1 MEAEKK
7 EDSSSLGKIL
17 VFMRPY
23 RMRLYMLLFLTGML
37 SLLVMVPPIVT
48 MMFVDR
54 VLTRGEGDKML
65 ALGFFMVAV
74 PTLAAFFRYFQ
85 AMSIAYLGQHFIFD
99 IRYAMY
105 NHFLRLSLR
114 FFGKYSV
121 GKLSYR
127 LMEDSGVVNNMFTSQ
142 TVGILSDLVCSSFA
156 LVATFML
163 NWRLA
168 TMLLLLCVI
177 FVLNY
182 RLARGKILKYSKL
195 TRRYYDYMSTGVQNR
210 LTTDMAVKTFGT
222 QVREQAMF
230 NSDLDSVMRY
240 EKEAMLA
247 NNNFWM
253 NVILIDNVGKAILFF
268 IGCAMVLKGDMTYGG
283 VTAFSAYTVQLMGPA
298 VRFSNIVNQLQQVS
312 ISTNRIFEIFD
323 EQPEIVNCENPI
335 VNKNIKGK
343 VDFNHVQFQYVEGK
357 PVLRDISIHC
367 KPGDTTALIGP
378 TGCGKS
384 TVLNLLLRFYDVT
397 GGELLI
403 DDVDIR
409 KLDLH
414 TLRNQFG
421 IVLQESLLFGI
432 SIRENIRYGRAS
444 ATDQDVEEAAKV
456 AEIHDF
462 IMTLPDGYDTPV
474 GDFGI
479 ELSVGQKQRINIARA
494 VCANPAILI
503 MDEATS
509 SLDSDSEQAIQK
521 AMDKVLAGR
530 TSFVVAH
537 RLSTIKNADR
547 IIMLDGGYIC
557 EQGTHDELMAM
568 ENGRYRELYL
578 KHKGVGVI
586 ED

>member
-23 RMRLYMLLFLTGML
+23 RLRLYMLLFLTGML

-48 MMFVDR
+48 MMFVDK

-168 TMLLLLCVI
+168 TLLLLLCVI

-182 RLARGKILKYSKL
+182 KLARGKILKYSKL

-222 QVREQAMF
+222 QVREQTMF

-253 NVILIDNVGKAILFF
+253 NVILIDNVGKALLFF

-335 VNKNIKGK
+335 VNNNIKGK

-397 GGELLI
+397 GGHI
-403 DDVDIR
+403 
-409 KLDLH
+409 KL
-414 TLRNQFG
+414 N
-421 IVLQESLLFGI
+421 
-432 SIRENIRYGRAS
+432 
-444 ATDQDVEEAAKV
+444 
-456 AEIHDF
+456 
-462 IMTLPDGYDTPV
+462 
-474 GDFGI
+474 
-479 ELSVGQKQRINIARA
+479 
-494 VCANPAILI
+494 
-503 MDEATS
+503 
-509 SLDSDSEQAIQK
+509 
-521 AMDKVLAGR
+521 
-530 TSFVVAH
+530 
-537 RLSTIKNADR
+537 
-547 IIMLDGGYIC
+547 
-557 EQGTHDELMAM
+557 
-568 ENGRYRELYL
+568 L
-578 KHKGVGVI
+578 K
-586 ED
+586 